1 MKRPT
6 FTPAQIAVSP
16 AASDGSVVLQ
26 LRDARGNEQ
35 AVPLSPHLRQSVG
48 MALISGPVADQSS
61 PTPTQPHLLLAPTKT
76 RAYLTQNGTVAVEL
90 HLGRGRALHVLL
102 PGLHADALVQQI
114 QEMQELDGPAQ

>member
-35 AVPLSPHLRQSVG
+35 AVPLAAELRRHLG
-48 MALISGPVADQSS
+48 MSLISGPVADQAQTEPRPQILVVVS
-61 PTPTQPHLLLAPTKT
+61 KT
-76 RAYLTQNGTVAVEL
+76 RAYQMQDGAIAIEL
-90 HLGRGRALHVLL
+90 SLGNGRAIHVLL

-114 QEMQELDGPAQ
+114 REMQEPDGPAQ